1 MVRSIDGEE
10 KVLGD
15 YVVGK
20 KCIMIVNVA
29 SKWGITDAHY
39 KALVNMYAEFRDQ
52 GLEILAFPCNQFMK
66 QEPGTDEEIKEFA
79 VGKYGVEF
87 PMFSKIDVNGADA
100 HEVYRYLRSNSE
112 LYDSASE
119 TAKPIPWNFAKFL
132 LNPDGEVA
140 GYFSPKQTVEQ
151 TYELARELLEA

>member
-1 MVRSIDGEE
+1 MS
-10 KVLGD
+10 
-15 YVVGK
+15 
-20 KCIMIVNVA
+20 
-29 SKWGITDAHY
+29 
-39 KALVNMYAEFRDQ
+39 
-52 GLEILAFPCNQFMK
+52 
-66 QEPGTDEEIKEFA
+66 
-79 VGKYGVEF
+79 
-87 PMFSKIDVNGADA
+87 SKIDVNGANA

-140 GYFSPKQTVEQ
+140 GYFSPKQTVGE